1 MGYDRNHVV
10 RGGLLVEGTFEQE
23 LEKFPEL
30 AWQREN
36 SSMCK
41 GPEARVCMLCSRSRE
56 EAVRLGR

>member
-1 MGYDRNHVV
+1 MGYDGNHVV
-10 RGGLLVEGTFEQE
+10 RGGLLVEGTFEQD

-36 SSMCK
+36 SSK
-41 GPEARVCMLCSRSRE
+41 GPEARVCMVCSRSGE